1 MSKFD
6 KKLVE
11 SKQTYLNVQPEPEPE
26 APKLQIENVQTF
38 TGACDYFEEAWK
50 DFKLGGMQAP
60 TLSGTA
66 AAAKTV
72 GNTLMAPK
80 RGLGNVVRGANN
92 MYQKFSKGAEEF
104 KSAAETGGAI
114 GAAAHLA
121 GTVAGKKEDGES
133 EDGSSSS
140 SELGVDGSKLK
151 DLFAKT
157 LMLQP
162 NAGGN
167 TGVKLGNF
175 TYVFDPV
182 KLQSHVVQNWKVGG
196 NP

>member
-26 APKLQIENVQTF
+26 APKLQIEDVQTF
-38 TGACDYFEEAWK
+38 SGVCDYFEEAWTDYK
-50 DFKLGGMQAP
+50 RGGMQAP
-60 TLSGTA
+60 TLSGVK

-72 GNTLMAPK
+72 LNPAEGIRA
-80 RGLGNVVRGANN
+80 ANSL
-92 MYQKFSKGAEEF
+92 YQKFSKGAEEF
-104 KSAAETGGAI
+104 KSAADTGGAI
-114 GAAAHLA
+114 GAAGYLV
-121 GTVAGKKEDGES
+121 GSGGGSKQDGES